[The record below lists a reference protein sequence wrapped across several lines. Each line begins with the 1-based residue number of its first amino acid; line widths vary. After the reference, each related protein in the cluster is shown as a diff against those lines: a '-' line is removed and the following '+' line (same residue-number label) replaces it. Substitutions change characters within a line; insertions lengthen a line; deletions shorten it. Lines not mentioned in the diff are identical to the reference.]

1 MLEQLERGWELRL
14 FLGGGR
20 RGVRNGIGLLVWHHW
35 ILVRYDRLFVWHYW
49 VVFRHDWL
57 VVRAGRCLFRV
68 IVWELLR
75 IVVRNRVVVLRLF
88 VGRREGCVHLYLV
101 VLLLKKKRTGKSPPW
116 WQRAAPEARTLQEI
130 VDPVIEATPVEDRA
144 ALAAIW
150 QYRASLEL
158 RVASTFSSL
167 SVELLEHGTTQ
178 TVYEIVSQAVRD
190 EVHHAQISAELAA
203 KYRGDALV
211 WPDPEPNNY
220 PTFRGSKGAWHATL
234 YIIVECCINETS
246 ACSILEASI
255 AQAESPLAKAAL
267 SRILSDEINHARAG
281 WAHLASPWVTPEMKR
296 ELPSWLQWLH
306 SANNHDLLGDDA
318 PLPREKYPTHG
329 MLSRRRA
336 REITYAT
343 LVDVMFPGYRR
354 AGIDPSATE
363 EWARTA
369 FKQDL
374 AAAV

>member
-1 MLEQLERGWELRL
+1 M
-14 FLGGGR
+14 
-20 RGVRNGIGLLVWHHW
+20 
-35 ILVRYDRLFVWHYW
+35 
-49 VVFRHDWL
+49 
-57 VVRAGRCLFRV
+57 
-68 IVWELLR
+68 
-75 IVVRNRVVVLRLF
+75 
-88 VGRREGCVHLYLV
+88 VG
-101 VLLLKKKRTGKSPPW
+101 LLLKKKRTGKSPPW
-116 WQRAAPEARTLQEI
+116 WQRVAPKARTFEE
-130 VDPVIEATPVEDRA
+130 VADPLIDATPAEDRA

-150 QYRASLEL
+150 QIRAGLEL

-203 KYRGDALV
+203 KYRGGPLV
-211 WPDPEPNNY
+211 WPEPEANNY
-220 PTFRGSKGAWHATL
+220 PTFRASKGAWHALL
-234 YIIVECCINETS
+234 YIVVECCINETT

-255 AQAESPLAKAAL
+255 AQADSPLVKAAL
-267 SRILSDEINHARAG
+267 TRILSDEIDHARAG
-281 WAHLASPWVTPEMKR
+281 WAHLASPWVTAEMRR
-296 ELPSWLQWLH
+296 ELPSWLPWLH
-306 SANNHDLLGDDA
+306 EANNHDLLGDDA

-336 REITYAT
+336 REVTYAT
-343 LVDVMFPGYRR
+343 LFDVIFPGYRA
-354 AGIDPSATE
+354 AGIDPAATE